1 MEEHGYRID
10 DTLTLEGPTGYTCQV
25 PLAFQN
31 GRHGLSAG
39 FGAFLRY
46 HGLEAGD
53 YAIFTLTANS
63 HLVVKIYSK
72 HGCQKTEFPGDVNEP
87 KSINSHL
94 SKDLV
99 DGRRLGKRRNRRV
112 AISSKV
118 AGRKQR
124 KVNREQQADES
135 ESRRGENCSFDQ
147 DLLKNGSFKYGT
159 EHHENGGSGV
169 QEEKLGSKHYENGG
183 WGVQEEELGSEH
195 HENGELDVQG
205 KELGSEHHENGEL
218 DVQGKGLG
226 CEHDEIGGFGVK
238 EEEKLDLPERIQQLV
253 EKSSL
258 FFEELEKQ
266 HLLVEKIA
274 RNNPLALSDECKD
287 DYNRNPARTILAWIR
302 PEKQHSEE
310 VSPSPHQ
317 ENCLYSPKKNTPVRD
332 TGLLRWEHE
341 VSGNSVLNSK
351 TAAAMAQGWSVRP
364 KRTCSRLFDPYTS
377 GVENGNNRGHN
388 VQKPGSE
395 AIDPALKSGQNP
407 RYPSLSDRQR
417 RHTPQVQ
424 RATESE
430 QKNLRSDCDP
440 SLRVR
445 PPEENLKRK
454 EMLEAAEAL
463 KAKTYPSAIMVMS
476 RTYITRGYTVV
487 PKSFGRKWLPLE
499 KKAIL
504 LEDTTGQTW
513 PVVYNPSKHHITGHL
528 GRGWRT
534 FAQDKHLKEGDLCV
548 LEMKSPYSNN
558 LFVHIFRFA
567 DYMVSHSTEGHV
579 SHTLEPSRHGN
590 GTYKDNL
597 LVEQAHLTAKPPR
610 CEQGIL
616 GSSCKKR
623 DMTRSEELNAP
634 RSSETSSSS
643 SEEGP
648 SESLTGAFN
657 SSQTSIF
664 QSEKY
669 GHCRIYR
676 EGT

>member
-1 MEEHGYRID
+1 MEEHSYRID

-124 KVNREQQADES
+124 KVNQEQQADES

-183 WGVQEEELGSEH
+183 WGVHEEELGSEH
-195 HENGELDVQG
+195 HENGELDAQG
-205 KELGSEHHENGEL
+205 KEQGSEHHENGEL

-253 EKSSL
+253 EQSSL

-274 RNNPLALSDECKD
+274 KNNPLALSDECKD
-287 DYNRNPARTILAWIR
+287 DYDRNPARTILAWIR
-302 PEKQHSEE
+302 PEKHHSEE

-351 TAAAMAQGWSVRP
+351 TATAMAQGWSVRP

-377 GVENGNNRGHN
+377 GVENGKNRGHN
-388 VQKPGSE
+388 VQKPGE
-395 AIDPALKSGQNP
+395 AIDPALNPGQNP
-407 RYPSLSDRQR
+407 QYPSVSDWRR
-417 RHTPQVQ
+417 RHTPQVNTQ
-424 RATESE
+424 
-430 QKNLRSDCDP
+430 LCL
-440 SLRVR
+440 SL
-445 PPEENLKRK
+445 
-454 EMLEAAEAL
+454 
-463 KAKTYPSAIMVMS
+463 
-476 RTYITRGYTVV
+476 
-487 PKSFGRKWLPLE
+487 
-499 KKAIL
+499 
-504 LEDTTGQTW
+504 
-513 PVVYNPSKHHITGHL
+513 
-528 GRGWRT
+528 
-534 FAQDKHLKEGDLCV
+534 
-548 LEMKSPYSNN
+548 
-558 LFVHIFRFA
+558 
-567 DYMVSHSTEGHV
+567 
-579 SHTLEPSRHGN
+579 
-590 GTYKDNL
+590 
-597 LVEQAHLTAKPPR
+597 
-610 CEQGIL
+610 
-616 GSSCKKR
+616 
-623 DMTRSEELNAP
+623 
-634 RSSETSSSS
+634 
-643 SEEGP
+643 
-648 SESLTGAFN
+648 
-657 SSQTSIF
+657 
-664 QSEKY
+664 
-669 GHCRIYR
+669 
-676 EGT
+676 